1 MVEPNTVIIGASV
14 APWIYKAGCM
24 LWDWLQKPRSQRR
37 KLVLLLPQ
45 KALKSTICKRLT
57 SSNPNVRL
65 YDLDEVVLARASA
78 EDVVKLK
85 LAEHH
90 SDDNTSELLR
100 HKYVQSAID
109 EIKGTWLKDRKHR
122 AIFVTSDV
130 NVVSSVFKPTS
141 IGVAMPSEHFLHQLI
156 NDLSP
161 EDQAIAL
168 KSHAHFKHLFYRP
181 DEPISVYDSLQDL
194 ANVIIAHYNL
204 HYRP

>member
-24 LWDWLQKPRSQRR
+24 FLDWLQKPRSQRR

-85 LAEHH
+85 LAEHC
-90 SDDNTSELLR
+90 DNNASELLR
-100 HKYVQSAID
+100 YKYVQSAID
-109 EIKGTWLKDRKHR
+109 EIKATWLKDRNHR
-122 AIFVTSDV
+122 AIFVTSDAS
-130 NVVSSVFKPTS
+130 VVASIFKPTS
-141 IGVAMPSEHFLHQLI
+141 IGVAMPSEQFHQQLI
-156 NDLSP
+156 QKLSP
-161 EDQAIAL
+161 EEQTVANR
-168 KSHAHFKHLFYRP
+168 SHAQFRDLFYRTDDP
-181 DEPISVYDSLQDL
+181 CSVYDSLQDL
-194 ANVIIAHYNL
+194 ANIIIAHYGLN
-204 HYRP
+204 YRP